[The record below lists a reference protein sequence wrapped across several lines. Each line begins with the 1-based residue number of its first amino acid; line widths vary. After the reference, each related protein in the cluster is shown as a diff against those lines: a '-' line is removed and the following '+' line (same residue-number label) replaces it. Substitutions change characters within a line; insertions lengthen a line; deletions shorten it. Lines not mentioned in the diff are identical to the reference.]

1 MKENITEKLQN
12 SAVFFAINWET
23 KVLHAKFITSAGQV
37 NDQQPLSL
45 DFAHTTIEDQ
55 EQEFMAWEEKHL
67 SENTVQKKNC
77 WQSPMI

>member
-1 MKENITEKLQN
+1 MSENITEKLQN

-23 KVLHAKFITSAGQV
+23 KELHAKFITSAGQV
-37 NDQQPLSL
+37 SDQQPLSL

-55 EQEFMAWEEKHL
+55 EQAYMAWEEKHL
-67 SENTVQKKNC
+67 SKNTAPKKNC

>member
-23 KVLHAKFITSAGQV
+23 KVLHAKFITSAEQV
-37 NDQQPLSL
+37 NDQQHLSL

-55 EQEFMAWEEKHL
+55 EQAYMAWEEKHL